1 MPTLSDHEDSRGD
14 RQPPP
19 GSASGSDSLLDQALH
34 RIARLARNS
43 LGVAQAGIC
52 QAALPL
58 LPRDAGP
65 GGCPGGFALDTPL
78 LGRDGARL
86 GTLWL
91 RDDGPRAPL
100 GPAEQAVLADLAAT
114 AVEALERQAEFL
126 ALAWREQL
134 LRVVADAPSFAI
146 AVDKAM
152 AAVREATS
160 GMLCLFFRLAPD
172 GVHMQLVAGQAST
185 PALTEAYLNHL
196 RQIDVR
202 IDNSLIGQVAV
213 SGEQQVVTR
222 IDAAM
227 QRRYPA
233 ISLSVSQRIGAQVV
247 TPVSVGGER
256 YAFSVGFDSA
266 ERDMPALAE
275 MMLGLAGTLRPL
287 LRRLRDAEEIALNE
301 QRFRLV
307 ARATAEMVWDW
318 DLASDRLWLGEEFG
332 QQFGHVLPEPP
343 HGLGW
348 WAALVAP
355 EDRDRVVASRQ
366 AAVAAA
372 QPWREEYR
380 LRRADGSLAL
390 VLDRGFLIR
399 DAEGAALRM
408 VGSMV
413 DITRQRAMEDQL
425 RQSQR
430 LDALGNLT
438 GGVAHDF
445 NNLLAVIIGNAELL
459 AEALGP
465 DPARAGFLEVILAA
479 AERGAALTGRLLTFA
494 RLHPLAPQALDV
506 NRLLRGV
513 EALVRPLT
521 GAGIQ
526 LSFAPCRG
534 VAPVVIDG
542 PQLENAVLNL
552 CINARDAM
560 PEGGLL
566 RIETDRPSGAALA
579 EADVPA
585 GDYIAIAVTDTGTGM
600 PPEVAMR
607 AFEPFFTT
615 KEFGKGS
622 GLGLSMVFG
631 FVGQSK
637 GHVRIRTAPGRGTAV
652 TLYLPQAA
660 AVPEPEAPEAPPVP
674 LEGGRGRVLLVEDDA
689 TLRRTG
695 RAQLQRLGY
704 QVLVA
709 EDGEAAM
716 ALLQG
721 GAPIDLLFTDIV
733 MPGRLN
739 GHQLARQ
746 AMALRP
752 RLRVL
757 FTSGYQEGAAAD
769 PGDLAQGFL
778 LLQKPYR
785 LVDLAAVLRRLMA
798 APDRPAQP

>member
-1 MPTLSDHEDSRGD
+1 MPTLPDYEDSRGG
-14 RQPPP
+14 RQPAPDP
-19 GSASGSDSLLDQALH
+19 AAPSDTLLDQALQ
-34 RIARLARNS
+34 RIARLACNS
-43 LGVAQAGIC
+43 LGVARAGIC
-52 QAALPL
+52 QAASATAP
-58 LPRDAGP
+58 PQDDPA
-65 GGCPGGFALDTPL
+65 GFALDTPL
-78 LGRDGARL
+78 LGRDGTRL

-91 RDDGPRAPL
+91 RHDGPRAAL
-100 GPAEQAVLADLAAT
+100 GAAEQAVLADLAAT
-114 AVEALERQAEFL
+114 AVEALERHAEFL

-134 LRVVADAPSFAI
+134 LRVVADAPSFAV

-152 AAVREATS
+152 AAVREATC

-185 PALTEAYLNHL
+185 PALTEAYLSHL

-213 SGEQQVVTR
+213 SGEQQVITH
-222 IDAAM
+222 IDDAM

-256 YAFSVGFDSA
+256 YAFSIGFASDD
-266 ERDMPALAE
+266 RDMAALAE
-275 MMLGLAGTLRPL
+275 RMRALAGTLRPL

-307 ARATAEMVWDW
+307 ARATAEIVWDL
-318 DLASDRLWLGEEFG
+318 DLAIDRLWLGEEFRE
-332 QQFGHVLPEPP
+332 QFGHALPDPP
-343 HGLGW
+343 PGLGW
-348 WAALVAP
+348 WAALVAS
-355 EDRDRVVASRQ
+355 EDRDRVLASRQ
-366 AAVAAA
+366 AAIAAGR
-372 QPWREEYR
+372 PWREEYR

-390 VLDRGFLIR
+390 VLDRGFLIQ

-413 DITRQRAMEDQL
+413 DITRPRAMEEQL

-445 NNLLAVIIGNAELL
+445 NNLLAVIIGNVELM
-459 AEALGP
+459 AEATVQ
-465 DPARAGFLEVILAA
+465 DPALRGFLEVILAA
-479 AERGAALTGRLLTFA
+479 AERGAALTARLLTFA
-494 RLHPLAPQALDV
+494 RLHPLAPKALDV
-506 NRLLRGV
+506 NRLLREV
-513 EALVRPLT
+513 EALVRPLI

-526 LSFAPCRG
+526 LAFLPCRG
-534 VAPVVIDG
+534 PAPVVIDG

-566 RIETDRPSGAALA
+566 RIETDRISASALA
-579 EADVPA
+579 AAQADVPL
-585 GDYIAIAVTDTGTGM
+585 GDYVTITVSDTGTGM
-600 PPEVAMR
+600 PPEVAER

-615 KEFGKGS
+615 KAFGKGS

-631 FVGQSK
+631 FVGQSQ

-660 AVPEPEAPEAPPVP
+660 AVPEPEEAEAPPIA

-704 QVLVA
+704 QVLLA

-721 GAPIDLLFTDIV
+721 GAPVDLLFTDIV

-746 AMALRP
+746 AMVLRP

-757 FTSGYQEGAAAD
+757 FTSGYQEGVAPE
-769 PGDLAQGFL
+769 PGDLEQGFL
-778 LLQKPYR
+778 LLPKPYR
-785 LVDLAAVLRRLMA
+785 LADLARAISRLMDA
-798 APDRPAQP
+798 APGASGSE